1 MMANC
6 FQLSYCEEKDF
17 SQFVKG
23 YFRKNVTVDGG
34 RGWKTILN

>member
-1 MMANC
+1 MIANC

-23 YFRKNVTVDGG
+23 YFREKVTGEEEGGG
-34 RGWKTILN
+34 RQF